1 MKKNIWRIL
10 FWGLILILCIT
21 LGTVGYLENRRKND
35 EAGIVLNRI
44 KNILDNSYII
54 NRYKEANTEI
64 NINVNKNKLFISF
77 SSVTE
82 DEYVYVLENNI
93 LSTKYNKNDS
103 AGRDILMAVT
113 DSIAV
118 LNGEASDQVY
128 SIFQNNKIDNFT
140 IDEGIEI
147 TYNLNSVEVLLNTN
161 VAVTPRVSVNQVSYF
176 LYEDFSE
183 EEKEN
188 YDLIKTKGNIIFIR
202 ENENEFAIAE
212 IGSISNDAK
221 ESLKNIIIYFY
232 GTEYSNRLDNVDF
245 TNKTDYKDELI
256 EILFNPDENEIES
269 DHIATLIGNMSIP
282 ENGGHASDDDV
293 TNYELLRVKINI
305 E

>member
-1 MKKNIWRIL
+1 M
-10 FWGLILILCIT
+10 
-21 LGTVGYLENRRKND
+21 
-35 EAGIVLNRI
+35 
-44 KNILDNSYII
+44 
-54 NRYKEANTEI
+54 
-64 NINVNKNKLFISF
+64 
-77 SSVTE
+77 
-82 DEYVYVLENNI
+82 
-93 LSTKYNKNDS
+93 
-103 AGRDILMAVT
+103 
-113 DSIAV
+113 
-118 LNGEASDQVY
+118 
-128 SIFQNNKIDNFT
+128 
-140 IDEGIEI
+140 
-147 TYNLNSVEVLLNTN
+147 NTN

-202 ENENEFAIAE
+202 ENENEFAIGE

-269 DHIATLIGNMSIP
+269 DHISTLIGNMSIP